1 MVLKSCNDKKKDDIG
16 QKFKFKRGISPIF
29 NQNSCENKIN
39 AVFSTMFLEIL
50 LFKRSGTD
58 RRFGGILNKWAFQ
71 TYTYASCD
79 TSLCRIDFNQTN

>member
-29 NQNSCENKIN
+29 NQNSCENKIY

-58 RRFGGILNKWAFQ
+58 RRFGGILINGHFKR
-71 TYTYASCD
+71 TRMHLVILVCVE
-79 TSLCRIDFNQTN
+79 